1 MRRIIGAADE
11 NPLLSGRLFKY
22 VLHLVHPPESVDAR
36 IRLAI
41 ANKRLVEVGYK
52 GRARVAEPHDYGKQ
66 KGRDRLLLY
75 QLRCAPSSG
84 REAVGWRLFDIA
96 RIESLEVLDTPFK
109 GSRRTSDQ
117 VHHTWD
123 VLYARVE

>member
-1 MRRIIGAADE
+1 M
-11 NPLLSGRLFKY
+11 
-22 VLHLVHPPESVDAR
+22 LHLVHPPASIEAR

-41 ANKRLVEVGYK
+41 ANKHLVEVGYK

-66 KGRDRLLLY
+66 KGIDRLLVY
-75 QLRCAPSSG
+75 QLKCASSPG

-96 RIESLEVLDTPFK
+96 KIESLEVLETPFK

-117 VHHTWD
+117 DHHQWD
-123 VLYARVE
+123 VLYARVD

>member
-1 MRRIIGAADE
+1 MPIE
-11 NPLLSGRLFKY
+11 
-22 VLHLVHPPESVDAR
+22 AR
-36 IRLAI
+36 IRRAI

-52 GRARVAEPHDYGKQ
+52 GRVRVAEPHDYGKQ
-66 KGRDRLLLY
+66 KGIDRLLVY
-75 QLRCAPSSG
+75 QLTRASSSG
-84 REAVGWRLFDIA
+84 REAVGWRLFDVA

-117 VHHTWD
+117 DHHKWD